1 VQLLSDH
8 FVDFVD
14 KTGTI
19 QLRVVGC
26 YGVAT
31 NANQPLRHMQI
42 WDTTLF
48 PRWQSLTCVVLNN
61 CNLAVLPAMVGR
73 LSNIRELHVAG
84 NRLAQL
90 PRELGQLRRL
100 QLLQADDNLLTA
112 LPGAAAWTL
121 QC

>member
-1 VQLLSDH
+1 MALTNLA
-8 FVDFVD
+8 
-14 KTGTI
+14 
-19 QLRVVGC
+19 VGHSSEVWLC
-26 YGVAT
+26 
-31 NANQPLRHMQI
+31 PMQI

-61 CNLAVLPAMVGR
+61 CNLAVLPATVGR

-100 QLLQADDNLLTA
+100 QLLQADDNLLTS
-112 LPGAAAWTL
+112 LPGAVAKSSRGILAVGKH
-121 QC
+121 

>member
-1 VQLLSDH
+1 
-8 FVDFVD
+8 
-14 KTGTI
+14 
-19 QLRVVGC
+19 
-26 YGVAT
+26 
-31 NANQPLRHMQI
+31 MQI

-61 CNLAVLPAMVGR
+61 CNLAVLPATVGR

-100 QLLQADDNLLTA
+100 QLLQADDNLLTS
-112 LPGAAAWTL
+112 LPGAVFNATEAS
-121 QC
+121 